1 MSSDDEDLDLDLFQ
15 EPAGY
20 RQERSTEKKNTQY
33 TMLDG
38 TTLDLQLIGYDTL
51 WVSCLPLMYHAR
63 SAMRLYTL
71 STRAQPRHP
80 SLAADQTPSATP
92 LAHHKLYKITP

>member
-1 MSSDDEDLDLDLFQ
+1 MSSDDEDLNLDLFQ

-20 RQERSTEKKNTQY
+20 RQERSTEKKNMQY

-51 WVSCLPLMYHAR
+51 WVSDSPLMYHAR
-63 SAMRLYTL
+63 SVHASVYTFY
-71 STRAQPRHP
+71 TCTA
-80 SLAADQTPSATP
+80 TTP
-92 LAHHKLYKITP
+92 LTRG